1 MSASPSRSTTW
12 DRTIRL
18 PSELA
23 SYLATEFQKAGYDLK
38 RLTRWICASETYNL
52 TSREHADNKADDPA
66 IGVPPLFSKMYVKP
80 FTAEQLYDS
89 LIVATEAHKTG
100 RNYEQSEKQ
109 RTEWLGQFVRTFG
122 TDENNES
129 TDFNG
134 TVPQAL
140 VMMNGE
146 LTRNA
151 ISGNQGSFL
160 RRVLEGS
167 VLKGDEAIGKTKTS
181 RVPAKANKATPLK
194 VTKGIPGKIEILYL
208 TALARKPTSSEMTAF
223 DKIFQSS
230 NDRDPIHSLQD
241 VFWALLN
248 SNEFIFNH

>member
-1 MSASPSRSTTW
+1 
-12 DRTIRL
+12 
-18 PSELA
+18 
-23 SYLATEFQKAGYDLK
+23 
-38 RLTRWICASETYNL
+38 
-52 TSREHADNKADDPA
+52 
-66 IGVPPLFSKMYVKP
+66 MYVKP

-194 VTKGIPGKIEILYL
+194 VTKGIPRQDRNPVPDRPGSQTNELRNDCVRQDFSKQQ
-208 TALARKPTSSEMTAF
+208 RPR
-223 DKIFQSS
+223 S
-230 NDRDPIHSLQD
+230 NPQPAGCLL
-241 VFWALLN
+241 ALLN